1 MHAMRGPVKQIAC
14 FLVLVACISFP
25 FWSLIIHAGRLD
37 IARGRVVHMLMWS
50 PALAALL
57 TCRVFGVKIETLGWT
72 WKPVRFE
79 LLAYGLP
86 VIYGL
91 LAYLPLWWL
100 GVAPFQYREFRQE
113 SSTSLYLGIG
123 ASLVEFALLAT
134 FGVIQSLASALGE
147 EIGWRGF
154 LLPALVQRFGFP
166 IAVLSSGL
174 VWAAWHYPI
183 LLFADY
189 NSGTPPLFALS
200 CFTVMI
206 VATGAI
212 AAWLRLRSGSLWPA
226 AVFHASHNLFIQSVF
241 DRLTGTTVRAR
252 YWSGEFGLALAI
264 AAVIVA
270 IFILQRGLKVTS
282 AIAPVE
288 QTPQRV

>member
-1 MHAMRGPVKQIAC
+1 MRDPLRQIVC
-14 FLVLVACISFP
+14 FLLLVIGISFP
-25 FWSLIIHAGRLD
+25 FWSLIIHAGHLD
-37 IARGRVVHMLMWS
+37 IAHGRVVHMLMWS

-57 TCRVFGVKIETLGWT
+57 TCRLFGVQIEALGWA
-72 WKPVRFE
+72 WKPMKYQ
-79 LLAYGLP
+79 LLAYCLP

-91 LAYLPLWWL
+91 LAYLPLWLL
-100 GVAPFQYREFRQE
+100 GVAPIQYSAFAQE
-113 SSTSLYLGIG
+113 NANSLHLATG
-123 ASLVEFALLAT
+123 ASVVDLLLLAT

-154 LLPALVQRFGFP
+154 LLPALNVSFRFHTV
-166 IAVLSSGL
+166 ILLSGL

-189 NSGTPPLFALS
+189 NAGTPAPFALS

-212 AAWLRLRSGSLWPA
+212 AAWLRLQSGSLWPP

-241 DRLTGTTVRAR
+241 DRLTATTTTAK
-252 YWSGEFGLALAI
+252 YFSGEFGLALALVTAII
-264 AAVIVA
+264 AMFFLRRASKA
-270 IFILQRGLKVTS
+270 
-282 AIAPVE
+282 APL
-288 QTPQRV
+288 R